1 MVLAFGAALLSWV
14 DPTPHGSVAN
24 GALVHAGHWVLLFLL
39 ASARVHADRVL
50 KTDVEVT
57 WLLYGF
63 LLGEI
68 DADSGVALTL
78 VFLSAIL
85 FQRHRRKLRVDE
97 DEENAVRELPDL
109 PDQDTAAF

>member
-39 ASARVHADRVL
+39 ASARVKADYVL

-68 DADSGVALTL
+68 DADGAAPITL
-78 VFLSAIL
+78 MFLSAVL
-85 FQRHRRKLRVDE
+85 FQRHRRELRMAETTV
-97 DEENAVRELPDL
+97 EEPPPVELSPD
-109 PDQDTAAF
+109 DTAAF